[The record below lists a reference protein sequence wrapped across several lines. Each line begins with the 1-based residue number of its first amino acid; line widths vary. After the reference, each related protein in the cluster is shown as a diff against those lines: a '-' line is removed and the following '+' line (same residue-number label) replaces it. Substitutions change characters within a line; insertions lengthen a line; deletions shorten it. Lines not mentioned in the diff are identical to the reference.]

1 MKINK
6 NERNKRKQHR
16 AHFSTTRMIAAGFLI
31 AIALGTFLLSLPI
44 ATRDRSVTPFTDALF
59 TATTSTCVTGLTTVV
74 TAEHWSLFGQ
84 VVILF
89 LIQFGGLG
97 IVTFTTS
104 IFLLLGRRISLQ
116 DRLLIQEAYNL
127 DKLQGLVGITLRI
140 LKGTLVVEGIG
151 ALCYAFEFVPKYR
164 LFKGIWF
171 SIFHSVSA
179 FCNAGIDLLGD
190 SSLVNYCGNTW
201 MNVVTMTLIVLG
213 GLGFPV
219 WWDIVQNVREM
230 IQKKKRKER
239 VLFQLTLQSKLV
251 LSVTAFLIIAGMIFI
266 LAMEYNNPATLKNL
280 PFGKKVLASLF
291 QSVTLR
297 TAGFATIAQENFTN
311 GSSLFFLVLMFIG
324 GSPSGTAG
332 GVKTVTMVL
341 IFASVFTTVRGN
353 SETNLFH
360 RRITEAYIKKAL
372 SVVFVSFFGVLA
384 LTTLLLTVQGGDF
397 LDALYE
403 MTSAMA
409 TVGLS
414 RNFTGSLVGAGKLIV
429 ILGMYLGR
437 IGPITMMLAVNP
449 KNNNKNY
456 SYPSGRI
463 LVG

>member
-6 NERNKRKQHR
+6 SERNKLKKRR

-31 AIALGTFLLSLPI
+31 AIAIGTFLLSLPI

-74 TAEHWSLFGQ
+74 TANHWSLFGQ

-104 IFLLLGRRISLQ
+104 IFLLLGRRISLK

-164 LFKGIWF
+164 LVKGIWF

-190 SSLVNYCGNTW
+190 SSLINYCENTW
-201 MNVVTMTLIVLG
+201 MNVITMTLIVLG

-230 IQKKKRKER
+230 IQKKKRRER

-251 LSVTAFLIIAGMIFI
+251 LSVTAFLIIAGMIYI

-280 PFGKKVLASLF
+280 SFGKKVLASLF

-341 IFASVFTTVRGN
+341 IFASVLTTVRGN

-372 SVVFVSFFGVLA
+372 SVVFVSFFGILA

-414 RNFTGSLVGAGKLIV
+414 RNFTGSLGGAGKLIV